1 MADNILASRT
11 ALGAEWL
18 AHRFDEATGTIRFV
32 DYDRQTRAA
41 VPFLTDDH
49 LPQREYRSM
58 TRDEA
63 RVIGQ
68 TAPVHF
74 IFHSGFCCSTLLAA
88 CLDRPGLASGLSE
101 PVILN
106 DIVGWRMRGAP
117 PEAIGPLLA
126 DALRLLARPFPGDQA
141 VVVKPSNV
149 VNGLAA
155 AMLAIQPQA
164 RAIVMHAPLD
174 DFLTSIAKKGLDGR
188 RWVRELF
195 VKLRAEGR
203 VQALGFTDVD
213 FLGQTDLQI
222 GAMAWLAQQSL
233 FASLIAGAPDRVRAL
248 DSAAFLAQPEAALAR
263 AAAHFGLRLDADQL
277 TAMLDGPLQRNSK
290 DGSSFS
296 AADRAA
302 DYDKGRAAHG
312 DEIAKVAMWA
322 AEVARTVGIDTR
334 LGAPLITQPV

>member
-11 ALGAEWL
+11 ALGAQWL
-18 AHRFDEATGTIRFV
+18 AHRFDEATGNIRFV
-32 DYDRQTRAA
+32 DYDRAARAA

-49 LPQREYRSM
+49 LPHRAYRSM

-63 RVIGQ
+63 RVMAQ

-101 PVILN
+101 PMILN

-126 DALRLLARPFPGDQA
+126 DALRLLGRAFPGDQA

-195 VKLRAEGR
+195 MKLRAEGR
-203 VQALGFTDVD
+203 VQALGFIDLD

-222 GAMAWLAQQSL
+222 AAMAWLAQQSL
-233 FASLIAGAPDRVRAL
+233 FRSLIAGAPDRVRVL
-248 DSAAFLAQPEAALAR
+248 DSAAFLRQPDAALVR
-263 AAAHFGLRLDADQL
+263 AATHFGL
-277 TAMLDGPLQRNSK
+277 MLDSAELAKILAGPLQRNSK
-290 DGSSFS
+290 DGGRYSS
-296 AADRAA
+296 ADRAA
-302 DYDKGRAAHG
+302 DYDASRAAHG
-312 DEIAKVAMWA
+312 DEIAKVALWA
-322 AEVARTVGIDTR
+322 HEVARTVGIDPT
-334 LGAPLITQPV
+334 LGAPLIAP

>member
-1 MADNILASRT
+1 MADNILARQA

-49 LPQREYRSM
+49 LPRRDYRSM
-58 TRDEA
+58 TRDDA
-63 RVIGQ
+63 RAIVQ

-126 DALRLLARPFPGDQA
+126 DALRLLGRPFPGDQA

-155 AMLAIQPQA
+155 AMLAIQPKA
-164 RAIVMHAPLD
+164 HAIVMHAPLE

-203 VQALGFTDVD
+203 VQTLGFTDLD

-222 GAMAWLAQQSL
+222 AAMAWLAQQSL
-233 FASLIAGAPDRVRAL
+233 FANLIAETPNRVRAL
-248 DSAAFLAQPEAALAR
+248 DSTAFLAQPEAALTH
-263 AAAHFGLRLDADQL
+263 AAAHFGLTLDPDQL
-277 TAMLDGPLQRNSK
+277 AAMLGGPLQRNSK
-290 DGSSFS
+290 DGSSYS

-302 DYDKGRAAHG
+302 DYDRGRAAHG
-312 DEIAKVAMWA
+312 DEIAKVTMWA
-322 AEVARTVGIDTR
+322 NEVARTVGIDTK
-334 LGAPLITQPV
+334 LGAPLIAPSL

>member
-49 LPQREYRSM
+49 LPRREYQSM

-63 RVIGQ
+63 RVMGQ

-126 DALRLLARPFPGDQA
+126 DALRLLGRPFPGDQA

-203 VQALGFTDVD
+203 VQALGFTDLD

-222 GAMAWLAQQSL
+222 AAMAWLAQQSL
-233 FASLIAGAPDRVRAL
+233 FGSLIAGAPDRVRVL
-248 DSAAFLAQPEAALAR
+248 DSAAFLAQPDAALAH
-263 AAAHFGLRLDADQL
+263 AAAHFGLTLASAELAQIL
-277 TAMLDGPLQRNSK
+277 AGPLQRNSK
-290 DGSSFS
+290 DGGRYT

-302 DYDKGRAAHG
+302 DYDTSRAAHG
-312 DEIAKVAMWA
+312 EEIGKVALWA
-322 AEVARTVGIDTR
+322 HEVARRVGIDTA
-334 LGAPLITQPV
+334 LGAPLIALSA

>member
-1 MADNILASRT
+1 MADNILASPA

-49 LPQREYRSM
+49 LPRRDFRSM
-58 TRDEA
+58 TRDETRA
-63 RVIGQ
+63 IGQ

-126 DALRLLARPFPGDQA
+126 DALRLLGRPFPGDQA
-141 VVVKPSNV
+141 AVVKPSNV

-155 AMLAIQPQA
+155 AMLVIQPQA

-203 VQALGFTDVD
+203 VQALGFTDLD

-222 GAMAWLAQQSL
+222 AAMAWLAQQSL
-233 FASLIAGAPDRVRAL
+233 FSSLILGAPDRVRTL
-248 DSAAFLAQPEAALAR
+248 NSAAFMAAPDAALR
-263 AAAHFGLRLDADQL
+263 HAAAHFGLTLDPADLAQIV
-277 TAMLDGPLQRNSK
+277 AGPLQRNSK
-290 DGSSFS
+290 DGARYS

-302 DYDKGRAAHG
+302 DYDASRAAHG
-312 DEIAKVAMWA
+312 DEIAKVTLWA
-322 AEVARTVGIDTR
+322 EEVARAVGIDTT
-334 LGAPLITQPV
+334 LGAPLIAQ

>member
-18 AHRFDEATGTIRFV
+18 VHRFDEATGTIRFV

-63 RVIGQ
+63 RVIAQ

-74 IFHSGFCCSTLLAA
+74 IFHSGFCCSTLLTA

-106 DIVGWRMRGAP
+106 DIVGWRMRGSP

-164 RAIVMHAPLD
+164 HAIVMHAPVD

-203 VQALGFTDVD
+203 VQALGFTDLD

-222 GAMAWLAQQSL
+222 AAMAWLAQQSL
-233 FASLIAGAPDRVRAL
+233 FGSLIAGAPGRVRVL
-248 DSAAFLAQPEAALAR
+248 DSAAFLAQPDAALAH
-263 AAAHFGLRLDADQL
+263 AAAHFGLALDSAGLAQIL
-277 TAMLDGPLQRNSK
+277 AGPLQRNSK
-290 DGSSFS
+290 DGGRYT

-302 DYDKGRAAHG
+302 DYDTGRAAHG

-322 AEVARTVGIDTR
+322 SEVAHAVGIDTA
-334 LGAPLITQPV
+334 LGSPLIAPPA

>member
-49 LPQREYRSM
+49 LPRRDFRSM

-63 RVIGQ
+63 RAIGQ

-126 DALRLLARPFPGDQA
+126 DALRLLGRPFPGDQA

-155 AMLAIQPQA
+155 AMLAIQLQA
-164 RAIVMHAPLD
+164 RAIVMHAPLE

-203 VQALGFTDVD
+203 VQPLGFTDLD

-222 GAMAWLAQQSL
+222 AAMAWLAQQSL
-233 FASLIAGAPDRVRAL
+233 FGSLIAGAPDRVRVL
-248 DSAAFLAQPEAALAR
+248 DSAAFLAQPDAALAR
-263 AAAHFGLRLDADQL
+263 AAAHFGLTLDPAGLAQIL
-277 TAMLDGPLQRNSK
+277 VGPLQRNSK
-290 DGSSFS
+290 DGGRYT

-302 DYDKGRAAHG
+302 DYDTGRAAHG
-312 DEIAKVAMWA
+312 DEIAKVVLWA
-322 AEVARTVGIDTR
+322 QEVARTVGIDTA
-334 LGAPLITQPV
+334 LGSPLIAPSA